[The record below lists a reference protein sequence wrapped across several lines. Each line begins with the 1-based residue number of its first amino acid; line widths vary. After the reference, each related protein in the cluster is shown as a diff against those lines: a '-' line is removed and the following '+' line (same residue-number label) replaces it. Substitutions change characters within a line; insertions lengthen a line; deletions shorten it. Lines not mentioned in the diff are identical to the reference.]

1 MITAY
6 ACVLMAA
13 LQGTPVLDR
22 LKAEAAAL
30 DSMAESSL
38 AKSYLK
44 AVGSLPEPQ
53 PRTIWQDPES
63 KRFYSDEKLAPS
75 GSKAVEHDATF
86 YYYTRYGSPLA
97 YLRAF
102 DLLGKLGLDSFQNR
116 KLADFGYGGI
126 GPLRLIA
133 NLGGHGV
140 GIDVDSRLKALYS
153 RREDTDKIMTGTVQG
168 RISLV
173 EGFFPSDPKTV
184 HEVGE
189 GYDVFLS
196 KNTLKRGYVHPEGEV
211 DKRML
216 VDLGVSDL
224 EYCQK
229 VHAILK
235 PGGFFVIYNLSPA
248 QNPPDK
254 PYIPWADGRCP
265 FSKGDLEKAGFEV
278 LSYDVTD
285 SVTAREMGRRL
296 GWDKGL
302 TREDYEKDLFA
313 HYTIAR
319 RSPR

>member
-1 MITAY
+1 MNIAL
-6 ACVLMAA
+6 ACA
-13 LQGTPVLDR
+13 LIASAQGGPVVDR

-30 DSMAESSL
+30 GSL
-38 AKSYLK
+38 AETPLAKAYLG
-44 AVGSLPEPQ
+44 AVNTLPEPQ

-63 KRFYSDEKLAPS
+63 KRFFADEKSAPA

-97 YLRAF
+97 YVRAI
-102 DLLGKLGLDSFQNR
+102 DLIGKLGIDSFQNR
-116 KLADFGYGGI
+116 RVADFGYGGI

-140 GIDVDSRLKALYS
+140 GIDIDSRLKALYS
-153 RREDTDKIMTGTVQG
+153 RREDTDKIMTRTTQG
-168 RISLV
+168 RITLV

-184 HEVGE
+184 REVGT
-189 GYDVFLS
+189 GYDIFLS
-196 KNTLKRGYVHPEGEV
+196 KNTLKRGYVHPEKEV

-216 VDLGVSDL
+216 VDLGVTDL
-224 EYCQK
+224 EFCQR
-229 VHAILK
+229 VHELLK
-235 PGGFFVIYNLSPA
+235 PKGLFVIYNLSPA

-265 FSKGDLEKAGFEV
+265 FSRTDLERAGFEI
-278 LSYDVTD
+278 LSYDVVD
-285 SVTAREMGRRL
+285 DGTARQMGRHL

-302 TREDYEKDLFA
+302 TQEAYEKDLFA

-319 RSPR
+319 RKS